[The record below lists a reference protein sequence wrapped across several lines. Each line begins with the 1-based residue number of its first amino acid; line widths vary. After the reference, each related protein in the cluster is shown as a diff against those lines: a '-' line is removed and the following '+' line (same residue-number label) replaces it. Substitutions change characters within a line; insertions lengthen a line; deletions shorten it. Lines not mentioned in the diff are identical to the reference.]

1 MAGPVGSL
9 DDRTAAYF
17 QSMIY
22 DVQAPVFCGLA
33 GGEKGKAIFATQD
46 VPAQSRLWTES
57 PYVAMRHESGD
68 SSTAPTASSQLPCCA
83 HCFAP
88 LLHSYQPLWG
98 EIVARHN
105 TTAPSAPVTSQ
116 DLDQALAAVGVDM
129 RSCGLSGPGAK
140 CVCGAVY
147 CSRVCQAQANREYHT
162 LLCPRDDPAAPMQR
176 FVAHLRQTNDIFL
189 LAAKVIAR
197 VLSHFVVSRDPM
209 AACEPVSMF
218 YKRPRPAAIK
228 TEPHFAQPQVQIA
241 YDVDGMCG
249 PWPVG
254 FETYCLQ
261 ELLCHTH
268 ALLLQALE
276 FNLLRLEREQQLQG
290 LTAAEIWSA
299 CGSVLTLDFFAEQLG
314 SFEANNIRLDVD
326 HPFKALLE
334 LLDPDVYSE
343 GGASVAAEAVDRIG
357 RVRTALEQTQ
367 TLGLEDIEGT
377 ALFPIICTMNHSC
390 RPNCTVL
397 YTNNGDAHVVAVRD
411 IKAGE
416 ELCICYVDVDQDL
429 AAREASLR
437 EYRFTCA
444 CLRCLEERQQ
454 LQTDEESD
462 CSVALEQQSE
472 AIAVQS

>member
-17 QSMIY
+17 QSVIH
-22 DVQAPVFCGLA
+22 DAQAPVICGMA
-33 GGEKGKAIFATQD
+33 GGEKGKAIFATQN

-57 PYVAMRHESGD
+57 PYVAMRHES
-68 SSTAPTASSQLPCCA
+68 SNASASPTASVCSSQLPCCA

-88 LLHSYQPLWG
+88 LVHSYQALWDDL
-98 EIVARHN
+98 VARHN
-105 TTAPSAPVTSQ
+105 AAAPSAPVTSQ
-116 DLDQALAAVGVDM
+116 DLDQALVAAGVDA
-129 RSCGLSGPGAK
+129 RTCGLSGPMAE
-140 CVCGAVY
+140 CVCGIIY
-147 CSRVCQAQANREYHT
+147 CSRTCQAQANREYHS
-162 LLCPRDDPAAPMQR
+162 LLCPRDDPTAPMQR

-189 LAAKVIAR
+189 LAAKVVAR
-197 VLSHFVVSRDPM
+197 VLSHFIVSRDPV

-218 YKRPRPAAIK
+218 YKRPRRAPVK
-228 TEPHFAQPQVQIA
+228 TEPQAAEPQSV
-241 YDVDGMCG
+241 YDVDDIRG

-276 FNLLRLEREQQLQG
+276 FNLRRLEREQQLQG
-290 LTAAEIWSA
+290 LSVAEIWTA

-334 LLDPDVYSE
+334 LLEPDVYSE
-343 GGASVAAEAVDRIG
+343 GASVVAEAADRIA
-357 RVRTALEQTQ
+357 RVRTALEQSQ
-367 TLGLEDIEGT
+367 TLNLEDIEGT

-411 IKAGE
+411 IAAGE
-416 ELCICYVDVDQDL
+416 ELCICYVDIDQDL

-444 CLRCLEERQQ
+444 CLRCLEERQ
-454 LQTDEESD
+454 TDDESD
-462 CSVALEQQSE
+462 HSSVPLEQSE
-472 AIAVQS
+472 SIAVQS

>member
-1 MAGPVGSL
+1 MAGPAGSL

-17 QSMIY
+17 QSMIH
-22 DVQAPVFCGLA
+22 DMQAPVICGMA

-57 PYVAMRHESGD
+57 PYIAMRHESGD
-68 SSTAPTASSQLPCCA
+68 SSADPTAAIGSDQLPYCA

-105 TTAPSAPVTSQ
+105 TAAPSAPVTSE
-116 DLDQALAAVGVDM
+116 DLDQALADAGVDV
-129 RSCGLSGPGAK
+129 RSCGLSSPGAE

-147 CSRVCQAQANREYHT
+147 CSSMCQTQANREYHT

-176 FVAHLRQTNDIFL
+176 FVAHLRETNDIFL

-197 VLSHFVVSRDPM
+197 VLSHFIVSRDPI
-209 AACEPVSMF
+209 AASEPVSMF
-218 YKRPRPAAIK
+218 YKRPRPAPIK
-228 TEPHFAQPQVQIA
+228 TEPHSVQPQAQTA
-241 YDVDGMCG
+241 YDVDDIRG

-254 FETYCLQ
+254 FEIYCLQ

-268 ALLLQALE
+268 ALLLQALD
-276 FNLLRLEREQQLQG
+276 FNLRRLESEQQLQG
-290 LTAAEIWSA
+290 LSATEIWAA

-334 LLDPDVYSE
+334 LLDPDMCSE
-343 GGASVAAEAVDRIG
+343 VAADRIG
-357 RVRTALEQTQ
+357 RVRTALEQ

-377 ALFPIICTMNHSC
+377 ALFPLICTMNHSC

-397 YTNNGDAHVVAVRD
+397 YTNNGDAHVVAVLD

-437 EYRFTCA
+437 EYCFTCA
-444 CLRCLEERQQ
+444 CVRCLEERQQ
-454 LQTDEESD
+454 LQLDEESD
-462 CSVALEQQSE
+462 HSPLEQQSE
-472 AIAVQS
+472 AIAVHS